1 MSHLMNLT
9 IKISFLGLLKP
20 KSKKEL
26 KNIEK
31 KIEKDVANVN
41 LEMTNKM
48 IEIENKEAK
57 EKER

>member
-1 MSHLMNLT
+1 M
-9 IKISFLGLLKP
+9 

-41 LEMTNKM
+41 LEKTNKM
-48 IEIENKEAK
+48 IEIENKKAK